1 MPYRLPN
8 TLPYSNLGSNK
19 KRFKKWQKRGVL
31 LWGRSSVW
39 LERLPVTAFTHSKNT
54 SVKSIEIAIFLLGTY
69 QVT

>member
-39 LERLPVTAFTHSKNT
+39 LERLPVTQEVEGSSPFGPATIPKNNAT
-54 SVKSIEIAIFLLGTY
+54 IY
-69 QVT
+69 HQ